1 MQQRIYQADL
11 LLKSKVWVV
20 VHELLST
27 QEMASADRL
36 TIDAGTPG
44 IALMEKAGRAVADV
58 VARSHRAGAR
68 VLVLCGPGNNGGDG
82 FVAARVLV
90 TRGYRVD
97 LALLGDRQALKGDA
111 AEAAGRWTGQVLAIA
126 DAAPTAADV
135 IVDALF
141 GAGLARDL
149 DGDARQIVERVN
161 ASGQPV
167 VAVDVPSGIDGNT
180 GAVRG
185 VAVLATETITF
196 FRLKPGHL
204 LLPGRLHCGPVR
216 VADIGIPT
224 DVLEGIAPRTWENGP
239 HLWRGQFRG
248 PSVAGH
254 KYGRGHALV
263 ASGGIE
269 GTGAARLAARG
280 ALRMGAGLV
289 TVASPSDAIAAHAAR
304 LDAIMVRRS
313 DGAAGLSALLAD
325 RRRNACVVGPA
336 LGVGEETRAMVAA
349 AVAAGTHAVLDADAL
364 TSFSGLSGM
373 LASLVA
379 ARPGGPGQGI
389 VLTPHQG
396 EFTRLFS
403 DLQEIA
409 EAGSKLESAR
419 AAARICNAV
428 IVLKGPDTVI
438 AAPDG
443 RAAINANGSAWLA
456 TAGSGDV
463 LSGFVAGLLAQSV
476 PAFEA
481 ACAGVWFHGE
491 AGTAIGPGLIAEDL
505 PEALPDVLRAYF
517 DM

>member
-1 MQQRIYQADL
+1 MAASRTYATSHTVRAINEQKLCNSASDQADL

-180 GAVRG
+180 GAGTGRRG
-185 VAVLATETITF
+185 SGHRDRYVLPAEAWTPPVARPSSLRARPRGRYRHSRPTCL
-196 FRLKPGHL
+196 RASRPG
-204 LLPGRLHCGPVR
+204 PGK
-216 VADIGIPT
+216 T
-224 DVLEGIAPRTWENGP
+224 DR

-289 TVASPSDAIAAHAAR
+289 TVASPSDALAAHAAS
-304 LDAIMVRRS
+304 ARRHHGPPKRRRGGPF
-313 DGAAGLSALLAD
+313 GAACRSPAQRVAWSA
-325 RRRNACVVGPA
+325 RP

-349 AVAAGTHAVLDADAL
+349 ALAAGTHAVLDADAL
-364 TSFSGLSGM
+364 TSFSG
-373 LASLVA
+373 
-379 ARPGGPGQGI
+379 
-389 VLTPHQG
+389 
-396 EFTRLFS
+396 
-403 DLQEIA
+403 
-409 EAGSKLESAR
+409 
-419 AAARICNAV
+419 
-428 IVLKGPDTVI
+428 
-438 AAPDG
+438 
-443 RAAINANGSAWLA
+443 
-456 TAGSGDV
+456 
-463 LSGFVAGLLAQSV
+463 
-476 PAFEA
+476 
-481 ACAGVWFHGE
+481 
-491 AGTAIGPGLIAEDL
+491 
-505 PEALPDVLRAYF
+505 
-517 DM
+517 